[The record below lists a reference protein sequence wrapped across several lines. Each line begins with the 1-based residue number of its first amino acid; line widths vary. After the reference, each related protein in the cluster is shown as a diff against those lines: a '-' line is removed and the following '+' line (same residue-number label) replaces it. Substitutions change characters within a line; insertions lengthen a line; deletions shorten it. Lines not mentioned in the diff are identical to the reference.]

1 MAEHLYIVGGSK
13 GGVGKSIVSMTLI
26 DHLRKLDKKV
36 VLIESDTSNP
46 DVWKAYNGLVKS
58 ELVNLDKKEGWMELV
73 DICDENGDCVVVV
86 NTAARNNEGVA
97 EYAETLTETLRELQR
112 KIATLWVINTQK
124 DSLELLVDYLRAV
137 PDGDRAEQLR
147 TGADRDV
154 VLHRRMALARRKAR
168 ATERDA
174 LVHRHVVADIGRLAD
189 HDPRAVIDEEA
200 LAYVRPGVDLDSG
213 DRACEHRD
221 RARDDR
227 HPCIIEGVRNPVGEQ
242 RVDARPGGED
252 LNRTDAPRRRVA
264 IAGGEHI
271 STQLPRNPGEGT

>member
-137 PDGDRAEQLR
+137 PDGVTHVLKNKYFGDDIKFARYNDSKVRKQIEAGGGKSLTFPDVADRVTEQLYSERMPIEVAAKQMGIGNRAE
-147 TGADRDV
+147 
-154 VLHRRMALARRKAR
+154 
-168 ATERDA
+168 
-174 LVHRHVVADIGRLAD
+174 
-189 HDPRAVIDEEA
+189 
-200 LAYVRPGVDLDSG
+200 
-213 DRACEHRD
+213 
-221 RARDDR
+221 
-227 HPCIIEGVRNPVGEQ
+227 
-242 RVDARPGGED
+242 
-252 LNRTDAPRRRVA
+252 LNRWLLRVSEVLSA
-264 IAGGEHI
+264 VVVDG
-271 STQLPRNPGEGT
+271 